1 MIGDESFTSK
11 YPFRNVEER
20 IKMGMYLYS
29 GIESRIWY
37 ILTNGY
43 LRRVRLV
50 THKSPFFIMYPC
62 IPTCT
67 IGSRLV
73 CCVHSGG
80 REKHGHRIR
89 TCTLR
94 VQSPPAYDAIREY
107 HEIPDPW
114 TIYEGIC
121 SLLEARMFQAKTHGR
136 RFKIRSS

>member
-1 MIGDESFTSK
+1 M
-11 YPFRNVEER
+11 
-20 IKMGMYLYS
+20 
-29 GIESRIWY
+29 Y
-37 ILTNGY
+37 ILTTGY

-50 THKSPFFIMYPC
+50 THKSPFFMMYPC

-73 CCVHSGG
+73 CCVRSGG
-80 REKHGHRIR
+80 REKYRHRLR

-136 RFKIRSS
+136 RFKIRSSSYVIRWSLYFRTILNFMRTLPFDDWIVDKES